1 MKISYKWLKDY
12 VPDLPGADKLR
23 DVFTYHLCE
32 VEGVEK
38 LPNGDTIFDINILPN
53 RAHDLLCHRGVA
65 FELAGL
71 LGLEYKDV
79 QYKIPE
85 VKSTDLKIK
94 VESDKCRRYMG
105 RIVRNVK
112 VGPSPDWV
120 REHLESIG
128 QRSINNI
135 VDAANLVMFDRGNP
149 IHAFDLDKIQG
160 GIVVRLAKEAEKI
173 ITLDNKEV
181 VLNSNNLV
189 IADEKEVLAIAGV
202 KGGKKAEV
210 DENTKNI
217 IVEVANFDPVS
228 VRKTAHQIKIHTD
241 AVKRFEND
249 LSPELCEVAMND
261 MTALILQI
269 CSEAEIEEVVD
280 YYPNKQQVKKIEF
293 NTNFINKK
301 LGSNISAEEI
311 EKILKNYKYD
321 HVRKEDSFE
330 VIVPLLRLD
339 LETDNDMV
347 EEVGR
352 VIGYDKIEN
361 KIPKIEFKP
370 KINDIFYKILWAR
383 NKLLNEGYADVM
395 TYTFREKGKV
405 EVLAS
410 ASDKKFLR
418 TNLADGLKESYE
430 LNKLNAPLLDL
441 DEIKI
446 FEIGTIW
453 NPEEEIHIAYADKK
467 GVKEFSLDE
476 FCKDLKI
483 EDSYAELLA
492 IKEREKNIF
501 KPWSQYPFIARDI
514 AVWLS
519 KEENLETLVDILK
532 EEGEPLLV
540 KEPRLFDQYEKDGKI
555 SYAYRL
561 VFQSKDRT
569 LTDEEINKI
578 MTKVGDKIAKK
589 GWQIR

>member
-1 MKISYKWLKDY
+1 
-12 VPDLPGADKLR
+12 
-23 DVFTYHLCE
+23 
-32 VEGVEK
+32 
-38 LPNGDTIFDINILPN
+38 
-53 RAHDLLCHRGVA
+53 
-65 FELAGL
+65 
-71 LGLEYKDV
+71 
-79 QYKIPE
+79 
-85 VKSTDLKIK
+85 
-94 VESDKCRRYMG
+94 
-105 RIVRNVK
+105 
-112 VGPSPDWV
+112 
-120 REHLESIG
+120 
-128 QRSINNI
+128 
-135 VDAANLVMFDRGNP
+135 
-149 IHAFDLDKIQG
+149 
-160 GIVVRLAKEAEKI
+160 
-173 ITLDNKEV
+173 
-181 VLNSNNLV
+181 
-189 IADEKEVLAIAGV
+189 
-202 KGGKKAEV
+202 
-210 DENTKNI
+210 
-217 IVEVANFDPVS
+217 
-228 VRKTAHQIKIHTD
+228 
-241 AVKRFEND
+241 
-249 LSPELCEVAMND
+249 
-261 MTALILQI
+261 
-269 CSEAEIEEVVD
+269 
-280 YYPNKQQVKKIEF
+280 
-293 NTNFINKK
+293 
-301 LGSNISAEEI
+301 
-311 EKILKNYKYD
+311 
-321 HVRKEDSFE
+321 
-330 VIVPLLRLD
+330 
-339 LETDNDMV
+339 MV

-361 KIPKIEFKP
+361 KIPKIEFKS
-370 KINDIFYKILWAR
+370 KINEAFYKILWAR
-383 NKLLNEGYADVM
+383 NKLLNDGYSEVM